1 MGYKWDIPHFQT
13 HTLYTPFVFVFGHP
27 IFMGVPA
34 FAISKSGFSWSTCGS
49 SGGQFCSQLLLQSA
63 DFVLPPQC
71 EWIEDYCGANTFNT
85 KTKNH
90 PGGVKG
96 ETSRLCAFS

>member
-63 DFVLPPQC
+63 VLFYPHNVSGLKITAVP
-71 EWIEDYCGANTFNT
+71 IHSILKL
-85 KTKNH
+85 KTTQ
-90 PGGVKG
+90 VV
-96 ETSRLCAFS
+96 